1 MTTSEPAA
9 RAGSCYTLAFS
20 YRILRGDPDRFPAA
34 RYRKSGGLHYTAP
47 PHARARKPE
56 DAAAAAAGDCPC
68 ATLRVIRFSRIS
80 KVVQCDGALF
90 TDMPRRST
98 ESSAEH
104 DLSALPAQ
112 RQSVSRRRRF
122 IRSGAGHKCG
132 RQMLYSHV

>member
-9 RAGSCYTLAFS
+9 RAGSFLFLSFSCPLRTIANGRPPFYAPLRTLVPGS
-20 YRILRGDPDRFPAA
+20 PRTRQPRRPA
-34 RYRKSGGLHYTAP
+34 TAP
-47 PHARARKPE
+47 AQRYE
-56 DAAAAAAGDCPC
+56 
-68 ATLRVIRFSRIS
+68 LRFSRIS

-98 ESSAEH
+98 EGSAEH